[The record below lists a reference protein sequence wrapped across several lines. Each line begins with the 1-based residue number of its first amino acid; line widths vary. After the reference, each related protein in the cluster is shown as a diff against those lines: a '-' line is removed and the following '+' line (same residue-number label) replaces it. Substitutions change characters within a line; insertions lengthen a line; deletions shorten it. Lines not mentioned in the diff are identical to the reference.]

1 MKESINQR
9 FKKILDEKK
18 INQADFA
25 KLIGVSKQNVN
36 NWYHNS
42 SPISV
47 DRIVQI
53 LEAYPDLDA
62 RWFLTGSPRAYNVE
76 TPKQEIEDPKNGFN
90 SEKDYIIKLQKGIIE
105 MKDAEIVRL
114 NSELGRIEPGER
126 EKAG

>member
-18 INQADFA
+18 ISQAEFA

-36 NWYHNS
+36 NWYNNS

-53 LEAYPDLDA
+53 LEAYEDIDA
-62 RWFLTGSPRAYNVE
+62 RWFLTGSPRAYNVNQKVSVME
-76 TPKQEIEDPKNGFN
+76 EKNEIGPYAD
-90 SEKDYIIKLQKGIIE
+90 KDYIIQLQKNIIE
-105 MKDAEIVRL
+105 MKDKEIE
-114 NSELGRIEPGER
+114 ELKGDHH
-126 EKAG
+126 EKKVG